1 MSAQLVRITNEVEI
15 PYLTYSGQPVLTF
28 ALIDKVH
35 NRVEGTAKRNFSAN
49 RKRFIDGEDY
59 FYVTDSKSLDEIR
72 TSHSDALKDAAREIT
87 LITESGYL
95 MLAKSFTD
103 DLSWQIQRQ
112 LVKLYFRVKELAEQ
126 PAPQPTLTAA
136 QLQAIKIKVHQIGNH
151 CHFSGRAREAVY
163 ERLRFQLG
171 LRGISE
177 LPPDR
182 FEEAI
187 TEIEGLATLAEQH
200 FQRMVT
206 LDEEFITAVLRPPV
220 SIRKVR
226 AMAKKQAQ
234 QPPLQY

>member
-1 MSAQLVRITNEVEI
+1 MPSNPLVLTPINGELRVHDLVLADRLCFEHPLNIRNIIKRNQSKLLKFGVLSTMEKTSGELGGRPTSEFYLNQKQAIFICMKSETDKAFDVQVEI
-15 PYLTYSGQPVLTF
+15 VRVFDAYLNGELKHEQPVP
-28 ALIDKVH
+28 H
-35 NRVEGTAKRNFSAN
+35 
-49 RKRFIDGEDY
+49 
-59 FYVTDSKSLDEIR
+59 
-72 TSHSDALKDAAREIT
+72 
-87 LITESGYL
+87 
-95 MLAKSFTD
+95 
-103 DLSWQIQRQ
+103 
-112 LVKLYFRVKELAEQ
+112 
-126 PAPQPTLTAA
+126 PTLTAA